1 MTSSMGGRRWS
12 NQRQNGVT
20 LIELMVTIAVMAV
33 FVMLAVPSFVNVRER
48 AIVRGA
54 AGNLVAAVAR
64 ARFEAAKR
72 NDYVTVSVRGSGSA
86 WCIGLQSGTTGCDC
100 LSGTCNIDQVSTS
113 SLNGARLLS
122 AANFN
127 ASSGGSGSTDF
138 SVDPRLIMLQNLAPG
153 GSLVLRSPSD
163 TWDYR
168 VQFNLSSTAK
178 TQLCSPAGAKNVLS
192 DYPSC

>member
-1 MTSSMGGRRWS
+1 MTLSMGVRCRS
-12 NQRQNGVT
+12 NQPQSGFT
-20 LIELMVTIAVMAV
+20 LVELLVTIAVVTIFAV
-33 FVMLAVPSFVNVRER
+33 LAVPMFVDVRER

-54 AGNLVAAVAR
+54 AGDLVTAVAR

-86 WCIGLQSGTTGCDC
+86 WCIGLQAGTTGCDC
-100 LSGTCNIDQVSTS
+100 ASTTCNIDQVSTS
-113 SLNGARLLS
+113 QLNGARLLS

-138 SVDPRLIMLQNLAPG
+138 SIDPRMIMLQNLAPG
-153 GSLVLRSPSD
+153 GSLVVRSPSD

-178 TQLCSPAGAKNVLS
+178 TQLCSPSGAKHVLS